1 MILKIIAFTFGYMLC
16 GVGILE
22 LLKLHDRHS
31 EWIDR
36 WVEDSD
42 ELEESFVVIIFPAY
56 LLMML
61 FWVMSKVIAFF
72 TKAVRTVFTTIVY
85 MIVALVKGDE

>member
-1 MILKIIAFTFGYMLC
+1 MILKIIALVFGYMLC
-16 GVGILE
+16 GVGTLE

-31 EWIDR
+31 DWIDK

-42 ELEESFVVIIFPAY
+42 ELEEAFVVTIFPAY
-56 LLMML
+56 LLMIL
-61 FWVMSKVIAFF
+61 FWVIGKSIAFF

-85 MIVALVKGDE
+85 TIVALIKGDK